1 MRPGPSLAG
10 ASAGNHPRQPPPD
23 ERPPVPP
30 GTVDSVSTTYRVLV
44 TAHLL
49 CVVGG
54 FGALAYNGLFLTLA
68 RRRGNPGMTAIEIN
82 AQVSGFAEFLVYGAF
97 LFGIAAVATSSSK
110 WGFGQAW
117 VSAAF
122 VLFIVAVGVLHGM
135 IRPSQRRY
143 LSLATSLGSMPAQTA
158 AQTAARSGSVP
169 QVGSPGE
176 SGGSG
181 DRSAEVALLNGLEKR
196 ISIGWGLFNLIVVV
210 VIYLMVFKPGA

>member
-1 MRPGPSLAG
+1 MGTPRHLS
-10 ASAGNHPRQPPPD
+10 SAPPAPATHPTD

-30 GTVDSVSTTYRVLV
+30 GTVDPVSTTYRILV
-44 TAHLL
+44 MAHLL

-68 RRRGNPGMTAIEIN
+68 RRRGNPGMAAIEIN
-82 AQVSGFAEFLVYGAF
+82 AQVSGFAEFLVYGVF

-122 VLFIVAVGVLHGM
+122 ALFIVAVGVLHGM
-135 IRPSQRRY
+135 IRPSQRRFV
-143 LSLATSLGSMPAQTA
+143 SLATSLAEMPAPS
-158 AQTAARSGSVP
+158 AARSGALP
-169 QVGSPGE
+169 AGGPRDGTPGNT
-176 SGGSG
+176 GGG
-181 DRSAEVALLNGLEKR
+181 PADRSADVAQLNGLERR
-196 ISIGWGLFNLIVVV
+196 ISLGWGLFNLIVVV